1 MKSSLL
7 MLLCL
12 KGETHPMAPNMF
24 FSLSSANTTAAVQFP
39 RASSPLSWKSSP
51 ALPSSLHKGNLRSG
65 TFSAANTSKQ
75 GHLHPLS
82 PTQNFTFLPFLPT
95 HPISRHQKRPFMID
109 GGKWQVTH
117 HPPSAPIC
125 FRKRAVLALITLHFK
140 ARYLTL
146 DI

>member
-7 MLLCL
+7 MFLCL
-12 KGETHPMAPNMF
+12 KGKTHPMAPSMF
-24 FSLSSANTTAAVQFP
+24 FSLSPANTTAAVQFP
-39 RASSPLSWKSSP
+39 RASSPLSWKSS
-51 ALPSSLHKGNLRSG
+51 LHKGNLRSM

-125 FRKRAVLALITLHFK
+125 FRKQAVLALITLHFK
-140 ARYLTL
+140 ARYLAL